1 MLGPGQVAEVKEP
14 WWFVWLILAA
24 LCLNAWMM
32 ISIKRDARVE
42 HRVADMNGAKIKVVR
57 LK

>member
-1 MLGPGQVAEVKEP
+1 MAEVKEP